1 MQDNDKEDLKDPF
14 FKDGHFFFFFYVGAA
29 ILNVASSGK

>member
-14 FKDGHFFFFFYVGAA
+14 FKDGHFFFFYVGAA

>member
-14 FKDGHFFFFFYVGAA
+14 FKDGHFFFFFM
-29 ILNVASSGK
+29 LELPS